1 MKKDKGITLIALSIT
16 IIVLLIIA
24 GISIQGGSKLIKSSN
39 LENLIT
45 NMLLIKTQA
54 KKSVENANF
63 KLGTSFNTIT
73 DAGTKNNRLSSAKGE
88 LIGTDITDSVDS
100 TYSGKINK
108 KISSGDTNLIFYY
121 KLRSKE
127 DIHEKMNLPDIN
139 ANDGEYIVEY
149 DIENATVEV
158 YSNTGFTDR
167 DGNTE
172 YSLENL
178 QKMQEDGRAD

>member
-1 MKKDKGITLIALSIT
+1 MKEDKGITLIALSIT

-24 GISIQGGSKLIKSSN
+24 GISVQGGSKLIKSSN

-63 KLGTSFNTIT
+63 KLGTTTSFSALSDQDKTTRI
-73 DAGTKNNRLSSAKGE
+73 SSAKGE
-88 LIGTDITDSVDS
+88 LIGTDITDSIDS
-100 TYSGKINK
+100 AYSGKITK
-108 KISSGDTNLIFYY
+108 KTSSGTTNFIFYY
-121 KLRSKE
+121 SEKE
-127 DIHEKMNLPDIN
+127 NDIHQKMNLPDIN
-139 ANDGEYIVEY
+139 ANDGEFIVEY

-167 DGNTE
+167 NGDTE

-178 QKMQEDGRAD
+178 QKMQDDGRAD